1 MFGCLVKWINSE
13 WLGEVE
19 VRSPADRSAKMS
31 SFTESGL
38 VKKLLELNPSQ
49 QSIQTLSLWLI
60 HHRKHHS
67 IIVKTWIKE
76 LQKVSSSKKL
86 TFMYLAND
94 VIQNSKKKGPEFGK
108 EYEHVLLKAF
118 KLIAGSGP
126 EEKTIHSLNR
136 ILNIWGERGVYE
148 EAKIKEF
155 SAALNQREKSPAAAV
170 VPSKKNGEEKREKR
184 KAEAESKD
192 NGHQKKSK
200 SSSSGS
206 GGSSAKSDGGSSAP
220 DKKAVKS
227 ETIEVNGKVE
237 THVTLSP
244 HQLDGDPPEPEELIK
259 VIQELENSASS
270 DATVRERIANL
281 PPEVSELSALAKLE
295 DKEAAMR
302 LAVKVNDAIKIL
314 NDYNARLASEM
325 DDRKKLTTML
335 KDFQREQQE
344 LLAQAEHRL
353 EEYQSKLSK
362 IKDVQ
367 REVRNHMNN
376 LPDLTALPDVTGGL
390 APLPSAGDLFNIHH

>member
-1 MFGCLVKWINSE
+1 
-13 WLGEVE
+13 
-19 VRSPADRSAKMS
+19 MS

-38 VKKLLELNPSQ
+38 VKKLSELNPSQ

-67 IIVKTWIKE
+67 IIVKTWLKE

-118 KLIAGSGP
+118 KLIAQSGP
-126 EEKTIHSLNR
+126 EEKTIKSLNR
-136 ILNIWGERGVYE
+136 ILNIWGERGVYD
-148 EAKIKEF
+148 EAKIKDY
-155 SAALNQREKSPAAAV
+155 SAALNQGEQSPASAPV
-170 VPSKKNGEEKREKR
+170 KKNGEEKREKR
-184 KAEAESKD
+184 KPEADSNDHGQK
-192 NGHQKKSK
+192 KKSK
-200 SSSSGS
+200 SSSSSS
-206 GGSSAKSDGGSSAP
+206 GGSSNSSSAANNAGE
-220 DKKAVKS
+220 KKPAKTEV
-227 ETIEVNGKVE
+227 TIEVNGKVE

-244 HQLDGDPPEPEELIK
+244 HQPDGDPPEPEELIK

-270 DATVRERIANL
+270 DAVVRERIANL

-314 NDYNARLASEM
+314 NDYNARLAAEM

-344 LLAQAEHRL
+344 LLAQAEQRL
-353 EEYQSKLSK
+353 EEYQGKLSK
-362 IKDVQ
+362 IKEVQ
-367 REVRNHMNN
+367 REVRNHMYN

-390 APLPSAGDLFNIHH
+390 APLPSAGDLFNFHHH